1 MSTSGQSSQ
10 SSTFETALDE
20 LEKIVASMEAGQM
33 PLEEALQSYRRG
45 TELIKFCQ
53 NRLSDAQ
60 QQVRVLEGDMLKPF
74 SESQSES

>member
-10 SSTFETALDE
+10 NSTFETALDE

-53 NRLSDAQ
+53 NRLSEAQ

-74 SESQSES
+74 SERK

>member
-10 SSTFETALDE
+10 NSTFETALDE

-53 NRLSDAQ
+53 NRLSEAQ